1 METRKKTLLTKGNTQ
16 DQSYPDASHLMNI
29 MSGAA
34 QKPYPNEMDDMIMPE
49 MV

>member
-29 MSGAA
+29 MSGAHTRSGA
-34 QKPYPNEMDDMIMPE
+34 NDMDDMIMPE